1 LSIRLV
7 LALLVVIGGAF
18 ASSPAQTWRIGDDQP
33 FPTHIT
39 ALSDAKRS
47 SILQNLDPALLRLAK
62 DFDLKPSEIVE
73 AKKSLL
79 LTRIETSTGPLLLI
93 QGWGSSMCGA
103 TGNCAVWAMGNN
115 DRLIL
120 EAGAYKI
127 RVLPLIHHG
136 LPSILTFTSPQTDGS
151 ELVWY
156 SFDGSRY
163 RAVSCATETY
173 GTLTMTDTKRRVTHH
188 PCGR

>member
-1 LSIRLV
+1 MRWTLTLLV
-7 LALLVVIGGAF
+7 LVGGSF
-18 ASSPAQTWRIGDDQP
+18 ASASAQTWRIGDDQP

-39 ALSDAKRS
+39 ALSDAERS
-47 SILQNLDPALLRLAK
+47 SILQDLDPAIQRLAK
-62 DFDLKPSEIVE
+62 EFDLNPTEIAE
-73 AKKSLL
+73 AKQRLL
-79 LTRIETSTGPLLLI
+79 LRRIETSTGQLLLI

-103 TGNCAVWAMGNN
+103 NGNCPVWAMEKNK
-115 DRLIL
+115 RLIL

-127 RVLPLIHHG
+127 RILPLIHHG
-136 LPSILTFTSPQTDGS
+136 FPSILTFTSPQTGGS

-173 GTLTMTDTKRRVTHH
+173 GNLTMTDTKRRVNHH
-188 PCGR
+188 PCDR